1 MNLLQQAFTIKVDF
15 KKIVPSITQFNSKTF
30 VQYDIGNR
38 HIRFELEDDQLEVPA
53 TYRVVTSRAKG
64 WALGD
69 D

>member
-1 MNLLQQAFTIKVDF
+1 MNSLQQAFTIEADF
-15 KKIVPSITQFNSKTF
+15 KKLVPSITQFNSKTF

-38 HIRFELEDDQLEVPA
+38 HIRFELEVPA